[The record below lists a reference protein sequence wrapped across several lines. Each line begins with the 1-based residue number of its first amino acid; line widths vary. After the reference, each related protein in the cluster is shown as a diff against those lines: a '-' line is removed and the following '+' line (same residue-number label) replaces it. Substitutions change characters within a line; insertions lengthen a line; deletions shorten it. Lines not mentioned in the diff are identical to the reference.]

1 MTYMLELL
9 ESSKSPLSIVSLSGY
24 RATAGAIARMPLPIL
39 SNTAVD
45 VMVWAEVDPEH
56 AFRAALPSTR
66 LDEWPLAGVL
76 HHSSIMV
83 RKDRHRATGGSSPQ
97 PPGRPSTRS

>member
-1 MTYMLELL
+1 M
-9 ESSKSPLSIVSLSGY
+9 
-24 RATAGAIARMPLPIL
+24 GAKGARMVDRDVLGNPACPLGMV
-39 SNTAVD
+39 AED
-45 VMVWAEVDPEH
+45 VMVWAEVDAEQ

-83 RKDRHRATGGSSPQ
+83 RKDTHRATGGSSPHPLAGRRQ
-97 PPGRPSTRS
+97 EAEEQWTFPGTCGC